1 MANYLLGENVNLGVG
16 KETTRGT
23 PVAPA
28 AWIPARAPAGIN
40 VVVEKTAIKET
51 RGTRFSSSGQEVTH
65 KRAEGELEFN
75 VRNKTIGYI
84 LKSLLGNVNSTAKV
98 GDATVYEHTFSVLSS
113 NPSNPSLTLALS
125 QPGFTDYEYKLAL
138 VSALELST
146 PMDDLVN
153 ATASFLA
160 AGEAEKTPSYT
171 PAFSDDDHYFRN
183 HDIRVK
189 IASDVAGLSSAD
201 AICIKDFKM
210 KIANNAK
217 PQMCVASISP
227 IDILGMTYE
236 IEGTLTVD
244 YTGKDNHD
252 KYVNATVFAME
263 ISMINTSK
271 TIGTAS
277 NPEIKITLPNVTIKD
292 YKANRPID
300 DIVTEELGIS
310 CHYSLEDNSAITVK
324 VVNELATY

>member
-1 MANYLLGENVNLGVG
+1 MSNYLLGENVNLGVG
-16 KETTRGT
+16 IESTRGT
-23 PVAPA
+23 AVAPT
-28 AWIPARAPAGIN
+28 AWIPARTPAGVN
-40 VVVEKTAIKET
+40 VVVEKTPIKET
-51 RGTRFSSSGQEVTH
+51 RGTRFGSVGYETTH

-84 LKSLLGNVNSTAKV
+84 LKSLLGNVSSAAKV
-98 GDATVYEHTFSVLSS
+98 GDATVYEHNFSILSS
-113 NPSNPSLTLALS
+113 SPSNPSLTLALS

-138 VSALELST
+138 VSALELAT

-153 ATASFLA
+153 GTATFLA

-171 PAFSDDDHYFRN
+171 PAFADDDHYFRN

-201 AICIKDFKM
+201 PICIKDFKM

-227 IDILGMTYE
+227 VDILGMTYE
-236 IEGTLTVD
+236 IEGSLTVD
-244 YTGKDNHD
+244 YNGKENHD
-252 KYVNATVFAME
+252 KYVNSTVFALE
-263 ISMINTSK
+263 LSMINTSK

-277 NPEIKITLPNVTIKD
+277 NPEIKITLPNVTIKE

-300 DIVTEELGIS
+300 DIVTEELSIS

-324 VVNELATY
+324 VVNETSSY